1 LSVMKKQDT
10 KKKVWAKPA
19 VKTLSIK
26 KDTFSGSL
34 SGSEGA
40 TKDGPPTKT

>member
-1 LSVMKKQDT
+1 MKKQDT

-26 KDTFSGSL
+26 KDTFSGSQY
-34 SGSEGA
+34 
-40 TKDGPPTKT
+40 GPEDAGGKKPVTPP